1 LQFHHAVMH
10 ASVWNEK
17 LEPFTIP
24 IEPRYKN
31 QRVLM
36 LDYPSLRRLI
46 QLHPRAASIADRH
59 GYLPFQLA
67 CAVGKVWDAAG
78 GVRALYEAFS
88 PAIWQWQQLLL
99 TSPPLCCNVVDFELH
114 RCACAAAFAHSLL
127 FEI

>member
-1 LQFHHAVMH
+1 MH

-46 QLHPRAASIADRH
+46 QLHPRAASIANRQ
-59 GYLPFQLA
+59 YLPFHLA
-67 CAVGKVWDAAG
+67 CAVGKAWDAVG
-78 GVRALYEAFS
+78 GIRALYEAFP

-99 TSPPLCCNVVDFELH
+99 TSPPLRCNVVNVEQH
-114 RCACAAAFAHSLL
+114 GCACAAAFAPSLL
-127 FEI
+127 FEL